1 VTAARSRLVKGLAAL
16 VSGTA
21 GAQAVTLLSTPILVR
36 LYGMER
42 WGEFGAFSAL
52 YLTALTVAAMRF
64 DQAVPVAKSDEEAR
78 AVLALGQLAAAGLA
92 LAVFAC
98 SLAFGPWLA
107 EVTKVGALRDQ
118 PWLLPL
124 ALLGGGLYVAFS
136 SWHLRRGTFRVVA
149 ATTFTQ
155 SLAMAAVQFAGWFVA
170 PVRAFALPLGLAAGR
185 SAGFLNLWR
194 GYLRDVS
201 GGTGRSSLRQAWR
214 GYSRFAF
221 LGVPSS
227 LANAA
232 GLQAPTVLLSALFG
246 TWAAGQFYTSMRIL
260 GLPMVFLGA
269 AVSQVYLA
277 EFGRL
282 LRENPAGLHRFFR
295 GAVRRLLMVAPL
307 LALMG
312 GTAPWWFPIVF
323 GAEAGKAGVWSLWL
337 TPSLCLGLVCSPV
350 SSTANSL
357 GRQDL
362 QLGMDLLRLAL
373 TVACF
378 AIPGRAWSA
387 DARVALYG
395 AMMAATYLA
404 YLLLY
409 DRLVA
414 RATGAAAPAG
424 EAA

>member
-1 VTAARSRLVKGLAAL
+1 
-16 VSGTA
+16 
-21 GAQAVTLLSTPILVR
+21 
-36 LYGMER
+36 
-42 WGEFGAFSAL
+42 
-52 YLTALTVAAMRF
+52 
-64 DQAVPVAKSDEEAR
+64 
-78 AVLALGQLAAAGLA
+78 
-92 LAVFAC
+92 
-98 SLAFGPWLA
+98 LAFGPWLA
-107 EVTKVGALRDQ
+107 EATKVTALRDQ

-155 SLAMAAVQFAGWFVA
+155 SLAMAAVQFAGWLIPA
-170 PVRAFALPLGLAAGR
+170 ARGFALALGLAVGR

-194 GYLRDVS
+194 CYRRDV
-201 GGTGRSSLRQAWR
+201 GTGVGRSSLREAWR
-214 GYSRFAF
+214 SHSRFAL
-221 LGVPSS
+221 LGVPSA

-232 GLQAPTVLLSALFG
+232 GLQAPTVLLSALHG
-246 TWAAGQFYTSMRIL
+246 PWAAGQFYTSMRIL

-269 AVSQVYLA
+269 AVSQVYLS

-282 LRENPAGLHRFFR
+282 LRESPAGLHRFFR
-295 GAVRRLLMVAPL
+295 GAVRRLLLVSPV

-312 GTAPWWFPIVF
+312 FTAPWWFPLVF
-323 GAEAGKAGVWSLWL
+323 GAEASKAGVWSLWL

-362 QLGMDLLRLAL
+362 QLGMDVLRLAL

-378 AIPGRAWSA
+378 ALPVRGWSA
-387 DARVALYG
+387 DSRVAVYG

-414 RATGAAAPAG
+414 RARPAAPAG